1 MWSDFDFNEP
11 YNGEINNVIDGV
23 ELPKEFIEFMKS
35 HNGGEG
41 DVGESWL
48 VLFAIEELQD
58 INDDYYEYLPEGNII
73 IGSNGGGELFGINSD
88 GKYFIVP
95 EMIEEEYLEVIGE
108 SIENLPADINSYWK
122 RKC

>member
-11 YNGEINNVIDGV
+11 YNGEINNVIYGV